1 MAGVLQTKFSIAL
14 QNEFGIFIKISPM
27 IQSMAWHW
35 TGDNQLYGL
44 YTFSYTNIPV
54 NNIDI

>member
-1 MAGVLQTKFSIAL
+1 MAGVLQTTFSITL
-14 QNEFGIFIKISPM
+14 QNKFGIFIKISQM
-27 IQSMAWHW
+27 IQLMAWHW
-35 TGDNQLYGL
+35 TGDNQLYEL